1 MLAII
6 NILIVFFI
14 ILIIYQIFLAHF
26 SNNVIEGL
34 ENYKEYDTNDPN
46 NVMILA
52 QQNAG
57 NIEVLRK
64 QFDDWDFSLEGR
76 KRQAERMKTMAD
88 EAQLKGIHAVCD
100 FVCPTP
106 ETRKLFD
113 ADYTIFLDTID
124 ISRYSD
130 TNKVFIKP
138 DADFTINEHLP
149 ESAVE
154 LIRKRIL
161 NERPIGKYN
170 FRKPT

>member
-1 MLAII
+1 MLTII

-64 QFDDWDFSLEGR
+64 QFDNISG
-76 KRQAERMKTMAD
+76 
-88 EAQLKGIHAVCD
+88 LKQEVQ
-100 FVCPTP
+100 
-106 ETRKLFD
+106 
-113 ADYTIFLDTID
+113 D
-124 ISRYSD
+124 ISGNVANLTTQVEDLVKAQEDYLAE
-130 TNKVFIKP
+130 K
-138 DADFTINEHLP
+138 LP
-149 ESAVE
+149 EEPPEITGAE
-154 LIRKRIL
+154 D
-161 NERPIGKYN
+161 EDEDEEPEA
-170 FRKPT
+170 P

>member
-64 QFDDWDFSLEGR
+64 QFDNISG
-76 KRQAERMKTMAD
+76 
-88 EAQLKGIHAVCD
+88 LKQEVQ
-100 FVCPTP
+100 
-106 ETRKLFD
+106 
-113 ADYTIFLDTID
+113 D
-124 ISRYSD
+124 ISGNVANLTTQVEDLVKAQEDYLAE
-130 TNKVFIKP
+130 K
-138 DADFTINEHLP
+138 LP
-149 ESAVE
+149 EEPPEITGAE
-154 LIRKRIL
+154 D
-161 NERPIGKYN
+161 EEEPEA
-170 FRKPT
+170 P

>member
-64 QFDDWDFSLEGR
+64 QFDNISG
-76 KRQAERMKTMAD
+76 
-88 EAQLKGIHAVCD
+88 LKQEVQ
-100 FVCPTP
+100 
-106 ETRKLFD
+106 
-113 ADYTIFLDTID
+113 D
-124 ISRYSD
+124 ISGNVANLTKQVDDLVKAQEDYLKE
-130 TNKVFIKP
+130 N
-138 DADFTINEHLP
+138 LP
-149 ESAVE
+149 EE
-154 LIRKRIL
+154 PPEITGT
-161 NERPIGKYN
+161 EEDEDEEPEE
-170 FRKPT
+170 PTVDATS

>member
-1 MLAII
+1 MLTII

-64 QFDDWDFSLEGR
+64 QFDNIS
-76 KRQAERMKTMAD
+76 
-88 EAQLKGIHAVCD
+88 GIKQEVQ
-100 FVCPTP
+100 
-106 ETRKLFD
+106 
-113 ADYTIFLDTID
+113 D
-124 ISRYSD
+124 ISGNVANLTKQVEDLVKAQEDYLD
-130 TNKVFIKP
+130 EKLP
-138 DADFTINEHLP
+138 DEPP
-149 ESAVE
+149 EITGAE
-154 LIRKRIL
+154 D
-161 NERPIGKYN
+161 EEEPEA
-170 FRKPT
+170 P